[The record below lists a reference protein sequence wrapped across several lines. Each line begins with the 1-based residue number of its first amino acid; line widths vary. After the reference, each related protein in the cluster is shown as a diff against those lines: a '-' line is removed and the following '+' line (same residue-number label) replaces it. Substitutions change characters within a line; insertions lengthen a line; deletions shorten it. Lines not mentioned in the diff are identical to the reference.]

1 MKKLL
6 TLGVLL
12 LALLLAVSFAAVAAD
27 TTLSASDRAA
37 IEYVIK
43 AVQNTRAAKNDVTM
57 QLTQAGQI
65 YKVTDSLGLLQQKE
79 VDAIIKDSVFSD
91 EKKYTF
97 SNGVG
102 NVDNGSTETLE
113 TSLPMFF
120 VPEDENKVFYNLL
133 SVDYEKYISDIKRI
147 DSDIDTQISFT
158 LSNVKFV
165 LLDGKSLIMFDA
177 FDLRNVSVTYNNVE
191 ITASI
196 DSYHR
201 IRTVQVKTDYFIQIV
216 ESTDAGDAL
225 VRFYYSF
232 DETVQFAYSNDE
244 TGDPDEPNI
253 RTGDCGDTA
262 TYELD
267 VTTGALTI
275 SGTGKIYDNA
285 FTGNQLIRSV
295 VIDDGITGIGSGAF
309 KDCSGIRSA
318 AIPESVAS
326 FGENIFSGC
335 SNLEILIAPFWGKTS
350 YYDTVQA
357 FPLGYYFGTQSFSG
371 AEQVQQYY
379 YSNYYGYVNFY
390 IPTALH
396 TVNVIGTPQLEGTFR
411 SCQYIRNVVISDQTN
426 VIGDYA
432 FSGCVSLQKL
442 TISDS
447 VTSIGYEAFYK
458 CFALKE
464 LTLSD
469 SLERINKRA
478 FSNCSAL
485 EELTIPDSVTNIGYE
500 AFAFCTSLKNLTL
513 PRNLTDCGDNIL
525 RGCRSLETLTCAF
538 YTRVDRNSK
547 YTYEYHYPLGYF
559 FGGSG
564 GSGFYG
570 VKQRYKYVTYRVA
583 SNGSNQG
590 PIAPTVPTE
599 PTRPMDP
606 TDPTN
611 TTDPTTPATPTE
623 PISYEYY
630 NDWYN
635 TYYAYIPET
644 LKTVNVYGECPAG
657 AFMNCT
663 QLEAVNFLDPISEIG
678 AYAFAY
684 CANIKSFAIPSTV
697 TSIGDYAFVK
707 CAALEAVDF
716 PPQLRAIGRNAYY
729 GCEKLTT
736 LSIPGSV
743 ETIGSY
749 AFAQCKGL
757 VSLTLNEGVR
767 IIRDHAFYHCEAL
780 PALTVPSSV
789 VEIGTGAFAYET
801 ALKKV
806 DLLAVDLQYL
816 DQYVFRGSFAIEEM
830 TAPFY
835 WQLGYFFGGRTKSDY
850 NGFSGVSLIDQG
862 YNRYYWWASALY
874 YIPDSLTTVHA
885 IGHSVASN
893 AFMNCGNVKTIT
905 LPDGLV
911 RIPYRAFY
919 GNTGITAIVI
929 PKSVK
934 VIEEQ
939 AFCNC
944 ANLQTVGFAQDA
956 AAGVADATTQ
966 NSKLTQIGPA
976 AFRNCDALTEV
987 TVPYYTATIDAKAF
1001 YDCDALQRVVF
1012 AESSGDTNAEM
1023 PRTKLK
1029 TIGNAAFGRCE
1040 QLGNLRLPY
1049 RVASIGYKAFIG
1061 DLGLTQITVP
1071 RYVESIGAY
1080 AYYGCRNVSEISYRA
1095 KAATVAEKQGYYD
1108 WKTGTNIP
1116 AKYHPFYQTGADTD
1130 GLTVTLEDTVR
1141 KVPARL
1147 FYKNSA
1153 LKKLVISAKVTEI
1166 GDYAFYRCGG
1176 MSKIVYQTKT
1186 DEATTQPVA
1195 IALTHI
1201 GRRAFSRCESL
1212 RTLNIPS
1219 SVKTMGAYA
1228 FSDCTK
1234 VGTLYYRAKNMNR
1247 DEPCSHVFDGVGENA
1262 NGLTAV
1268 ICNTVRTV
1276 PAKLLYKNQAL
1287 FRLSVS
1293 QRVTAIGYAAFDGC
1307 KALNEVT
1314 FAAAIRKTLTDLS
1327 FTRLGE
1333 IGSRAFARCGAL
1345 ERIDI
1350 PETVSYIGEAAFAGC
1365 RALRQVHFGTKDT
1378 ATGTDVSR
1386 SALREI
1392 SAGTFRKCSA
1402 LPSIIIP
1409 DTVEAI
1415 GFGAFDRCTHLKNVY
1430 FGSIAETAQHAQLQ
1444 TIADCA
1450 FRDCK
1455 RMNWFKFPQ
1464 TVSLIGYSAFEN
1476 CRSLKKL
1483 TLPESVATIQSSAFD
1498 GCSRLRSIKILNAA
1512 CVVDYYSTTFPESA
1526 TLYAYSNHS
1535 SAKAYSILF
1544 VRTFRILHG
1553 EQHKTRTEAE
1563 LPAKCT
1569 EEGYTA
1575 GIYCEDCEA
1584 WIDGHDTIP
1593 AHGHR
1598 YVVASQIPAT
1608 DTQEAALLY
1617 VCTYDHSH
1625 LLYEPIGSD
1634 HKPGKAVIEN
1644 EVPATCTKP
1653 GSYDSVIYCTDC
1665 GKELS
1670 RSSVA
1675 TAKAPHTPG
1684 TEERKNEVAPTCQ
1697 KDGKVTLITYCAVCG
1712 GVMKTEQ
1719 LVLPKSGHTP
1729 STPVREKEVPAT
1741 ASTYGS
1747 YEEVT
1752 YCSVCG
1758 IEMSREVKSIAPLN
1772 HEHQYVPTE
1781 TVPATC
1787 TKEGRQTLTC
1797 SICGDAKTET
1807 LPKADHVDTD
1817 NDGYCDTCEQL
1828 MTGGD
1833 HCKYCGQIHGGA
1845 FGWLTRFFHSILAL
1859 FGARK

>member
-6 TLGVLL
+6 TLGALL

-27 TTLSASDRAA
+27 TTLSASDQAA
-37 IEYVIK
+37 IAYVIK
-43 AVQNTRAAKNDVTM
+43 AVQNTRAAKNEVAM

-65 YKVTDSLGLLQQKE
+65 YKVTDSLGLFPMAQSELDE
-79 VDAIIKDSVFSD
+79 IIKNSAFSN
-91 EKKYTF
+91 EKNYTF

-102 NVDNGSTETLE
+102 NVEKVNSDGSTETAE
-113 TSLPMFF
+113 TTLPEFF
-120 VPEDENKVFYNLL
+120 VPEDENKAFYNLL
-133 SVDYEKYISDIKRI
+133 SDDYEKNLSKVERI
-147 DSDIDTQISFT
+147 DSAAGSQIRFV
-158 LSNVKFV
+158 LSNAMFV
-165 LLDGKSLIMFDA
+165 LLDGSSLEMVRKTGATNASI
-177 FDLRNVSVTYNNVE
+177 SYNYVQ
-191 ITASI
+191 ITAFI
-196 DSYHR
+196 DNYHR
-201 IRTVQVKTDYFIQIV
+201 VQTVQAKTDAIIKQV
-216 ESTDAGDAL
+216 VTVDDNLMNDL
-225 VRFYYSF
+225 VSIYYSL
-232 DETVQFAYSNDE
+232 DETVQFTYSDNG
-244 TGDPDEPNI
+244 TGDPDEPFI
-253 RTGDCGDTA
+253 LTGYCGDTA

-285 FTGNQLIRSV
+285 FTGNQLIRNV
-295 VIDDGITGIGSGAF
+295 VIDNGITGIGSGAF
-309 KDCSGIRSA
+309 KGCSGIRSA

-335 SNLEILIAPFWGKTS
+335 SNLEILIAPFLGKTS
-350 YYDTVQA
+350 YYNTVRA

-371 AEQVQQYY
+371 AEQVQQY
-379 YSNYYGYVNFY
+379 YYGYVNFY

-411 SCQYIRNVVISDQTN
+411 ACRSIRNVVISDQTN
-426 VIGDYA
+426 VIGNYA
-432 FSGCVSLQKL
+432 FSGCVSLQEL

-447 VTSIGYEAFYK
+447 VTSIGNEAFRN
-458 CFALKE
+458 C
-464 LTLSD
+464 
-469 SLERINKRA
+469 ER
-478 FSNCSAL
+478 L
-485 EELTIPDSVTNIGYE
+485 EELTIPDSVTQIGNW
-500 AFAFCTSLKNLTL
+500 AFAYCTSLKSITL

-538 YTRVDRNSK
+538 YTRIISDSK
-547 YTYEYHYPLGYF
+547 YAIEDQYPLGYF
-559 FGGSG
+559 FGNRSG
-564 GSGFYG
+564 DGFYG
-570 VKQRYKYVTYRVA
+570 VKQRYKCVQYRVV
-583 SNGSNQG
+583 STGSNPG
-590 PIAPTVPTE
+590 SVESTVPT
-599 PTRPMDP
+599 PSPA
-606 TDPTN
+606 TDPTAP
-611 TTDPTTPATPTE
+611 TYPTTPATSTE

-630 NDWYN
+630 YDWYS
-635 TYYAYIPET
+635 TFYAHIPET
-644 LKTVNVYGECPAG
+644 LKTVNVYGDDCRIG

-663 QLEAVNFLDPISEIG
+663 QLEIVNFLDPISEIG

-697 TSIGDYAFVK
+697 TSIGDYAFAK

-716 PPQLRAIGRNAYY
+716 PAQLREIGRNAYY

-743 ETIGSY
+743 ETIAPY
-749 AFAQCKGL
+749 AFTNC
-757 VSLTLNEGVR
+757 VSISSLTLNEG
-767 IIRDHAFYHCEAL
+767 IGLIGYHSFYGCAAL
-780 PALTVPSSV
+780 QELSVPRSVTGISS
-789 VEIGTGAFAYET
+789 GAFAYCT
-801 ALKKV
+801 ALKRV
-806 DLLAVDLQYL
+806 QITDGTRALGSSI
-816 DQYVFRGSFAIEEM
+816 FRGSFQIEEM
-830 TAPFY
+830 TAPLIY
-835 WQLGYFFGGRTKSDY
+835 HPLGYYFGGLDY
-850 NGFSGVSLIDQG
+850 ADTFENVTPTRQG
-862 YNRYYWWASALY
+862 YQYASYPNTYL
-874 YIPDSLTTVHA
+874 IPDSLQTFH
-885 IGHSVASN
+885 VASSVLKPY

-976 AFRNCDALTEV
+976 AFCNCDALTEV

-1012 AESSGDTNAEM
+1012 AESSGDTNAET

-1049 RVASIGYKAFIG
+1049 RVVSIGYKAFIG

-1153 LKKLVISAKVTEI
+1153 LKKLVISAKVTGI

-1333 IGSRAFARCGAL
+1333 IGARAFARCGAL

-1350 PETVSYIGEAAFAGC
+1350 PGTVSYIGEAAFAGC

-1483 TLPESVATIQSSAFD
+1483 TLPESVATIQSGAFD

-1665 GKELS
+1665 GKELA

-1675 TAKAPHTPG
+1675 TAKLPHTPG
-1684 TEERKNEVAPTCQ
+1684 TVERKNEVPPTCQ
-1697 KDGKVTLITYCAVCG
+1697 KDGKVTEITYCAVCN
-1712 GVMKTEQ
+1712 TAYSTQ
-1719 LVLPKSGHTP
+1719 TIVLPKAGHTP
-1729 STPVREKEVPAT
+1729 GAPVRENEVAAT
-1741 ASTYGS
+1741 ASTAGS

-1752 YCSVCG
+1752 YCTVCG
-1758 IEMSREVKSIAPLN
+1758 DELSRETKTIAPLA
-1772 HEHQYVPTE
+1772 HTHQYETQS

-1787 TKEGRQTLTC
+1787 QQTGYRTLVCTV
-1797 SICGDAKTET
+1797 CGDTKNET
-1807 LPKADHVDTD
+1807 IPRADHNDPD
-1817 NDGYCDTCEQL
+1817 NDGYCDDCGEMMQ
-1828 MTGGD
+1828 GGD
-1833 HCKYCGQIHGGA
+1833 HCKYCGQIHDGA
-1845 FGWLTRFFHSILAL
+1845 FGWLTRFFHSILAI
-1859 FGARK
+1859 FKR